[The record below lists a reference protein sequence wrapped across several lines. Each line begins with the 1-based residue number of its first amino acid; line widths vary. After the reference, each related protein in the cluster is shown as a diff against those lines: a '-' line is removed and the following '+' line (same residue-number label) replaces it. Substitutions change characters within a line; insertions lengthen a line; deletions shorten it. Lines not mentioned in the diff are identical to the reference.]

1 MASCCEGENEFHKE
15 KKALQKW
22 IERRS
27 SNCFGVGCFEEALHG
42 FIEKLQKLVTSD
54 PLGVN

>member
-1 MASCCEGENEFHKE
+1 M
-15 KKALQKW
+15 
-22 IERRS
+22 ERRS
-27 SNCFGVGCFEEALHG
+27 SNCFGVGCFEKPLHG